1 MVVVVKTVG
10 LVRTGEN
17 EVLVQLMKEAVAF
30 EIVELVDLWL
40 AQLDLLPVEII
51 LKWKWHDQAFSNNT

>member
-1 MVVVVKTVG
+1 MSAYLVACPSVMVVVVKTVG

-51 LKWKWHDQAFSNNT
+51 LK

>member
-1 MVVVVKTVG
+1 M
-10 LVRTGEN
+10 
-17 EVLVQLMKEAVAF
+17 QLMKEAVVF

-51 LKWKWHDQAFSNNT
+51 LK

>member
-1 MVVVVKTVG
+1 MKTVG

-51 LKWKWHDQAFSNNT
+51 LK